1 MPLNVTIALGVL
13 VAVVAILVFLFLAGL
28 RQPVMAKLGLRSIP
42 RRPTQSILI
51 VFGLTLSTIIIVSA
65 LTIGDTLN
73 YSIRWHAI
81 KSYGTIDE
89 IIAPPLL
96 ATFAQLAGAGEG
108 APAGQEA
115 GALAGQKAGEPP
127 GAAGA
132 LAAQLAEENAGLANV
147 LQLLDQGLP
156 GIDYAAYEQLRDRVQ
171 EEPLA
176 DGVAPSIVFPTII
189 RNTTTGQGEPF
200 GFIMAVDDEY
210 TRSFGL
216 HAVDGQAV
224 TMERLRPGVGNIF
237 VLAGRV
243 FAWAGS
249 ELGLGSLDTS
259 DVMTAIA
266 GAGAALSTAGGE
278 VQPVVTATTSGAPAE
293 TGGAPAGVGAGQI
306 TSTVPVSGGFSLA
319 DLNLGTLTGDIDRVL
334 GQAGLQLREGEVYLS
349 RLGAER
355 LSARAGD
362 RLEIF
367 LGPLPLPFR
376 VVGIVDEA
384 GPLATLAPVVMM
396 RLDEAQQ
403 LLFMQGRINNVLVS
417 NVGDATGG
425 LQHSAAMTERLRVLA
440 LDEEVVAQ
448 ITGYLAKPEVRPILA
463 DAIAKQA
470 ASAGVAGSTQRDVP
484 AGGLAAALLG
494 SLFPEYRLPQRLA
507 GLQAGL
513 DEGDRGRVRDAL
525 ADAGVRGW
533 LAELPVPEAERTSW
547 QGWLDAVSPMEVLEV
562 LNKAT
567 VVSASDVAGTVFSS
581 IFTIFGIFSI
591 LAGVLL
597 IFLIFVMLA
606 AERRS
611 ELGVARAIGVQRRHL
626 VQTFVTEGMLYD
638 VVAAALGLALGLLVS
653 FGMVGF
659 VGGLFNTASG
669 TVTGRPANI
678 FEFRFSVA
686 TTSLVIGYCLGVL
699 FTFLVVLI
707 SSWRVSRLNIV
718 TAIRDLPDEAQAR
731 TLGSGKRV
739 WRWTVGL
746 LWLAGGALLY
756 VLSGRDD
763 HTIAL
768 LCVSLA
774 LAGLTT
780 LVARGLEL
788 TRVRQERITWA
799 RYTLLGLGLIVT
811 WGVPWSGLLGLP
823 AGVALL
829 ETGPTY
835 LLSFVL
841 RPVFLILGMIMT
853 IIFNADAIAWV
864 ATRLFGGIGWLA
876 PVLRTAVAYPLN
888 TRFRTGMAMV
898 MFAMIVCT
906 VTVMAVV
913 IEATQSLIVLDEEQS
928 AGFQIRTQ
936 TSLLSFFDPITDL
949 QARIADQREA
959 HPLLAQITAVGGVSI
974 RQYYVR
980 TPGASTWDQVPLAGL
995 DAGYVGAAREVYP
1008 LQARAAGY
1016 ADDAAAWEALAT
1028 RDDVAIVMPEM
1039 LDARPS
1045 TAGRAVVGATGTSS
1059 VTIEGA
1065 STLPVAASEPVVIED
1080 GRLPEAYIEIH
1091 ASGAEGATHRL
1102 QIIGV
1107 LAGTTTLA
1115 GMNLQV
1121 PLAALQRLEGKAV
1134 APQSFYL
1141 RVAPGADVQEVSRE
1155 VERTFLGSGLDATVM
1170 AESFAQGQAITRG
1183 ILRLFQGFMALGLLV
1198 GIAALGVIASRTV
1211 VERRQQVGV
1220 LRALGYHPGMV
1231 ALSFLLES
1239 SFIALTGILIGVIAG
1254 LLLGDDMVRTFF
1266 AQLTPQTTVTIPWG
1280 QLSVIMLLA
1289 YGFSLLLTLIPSL
1302 QASRIYPAEALRYE

>member
-1 MPLNVTIALGVL
+1 MSALQGLPLNVTIGLVLLG
-13 VAVVAILVFLFLAGL
+13 AVVAILLLLFVAGL
-28 RQPVMAKLGLRSIP
+28 RQPLMAKLGMRNIP

-51 VFGLTLSTIIIVSA
+51 VFGLTLSTTIIVSA
-65 LTIGDTLN
+65 LAIGDTLN
-73 YSIRWHAI
+73 NSVQWHAI
-81 KSYGTIDE
+81 KSYGKIDE

-108 APAGQEA
+108 TPAGQVAADPAGQE
-115 GALAGQKAGEPP
+115 GSEPA
-127 GAAGA
+127 GAAGE
-132 LAAQLAEENAGLANV
+132 LAAQLADENVGLANV
-147 LQLLDQGLP
+147 LALLDQGLP
-156 GIDYAAYEQLRDRVQ
+156 GIDYAAYERLRDRVQ
-171 EEPLA
+171 QEPLA
-176 DGVAPSIVFPTII
+176 DGVAASIVFPTII
-189 RNTTTGQGEPF
+189 RNTTTGQGEPL

-243 FAWAGS
+243 FAWAGGSGS
-249 ELGLGSLDTS
+249 ELGLDDLKLS
-259 DVMTAIA
+259 DVATALA
-266 GAGAALSTAGGE
+266 GAGALLSGSNGDA
-278 VQPVVTATTSGAPAE
+278 QPG
-293 TGGAPAGVGAGQI
+293 
-306 TSTVPVSGGFSLA
+306 STDAISPTFSLA
-319 DLNLGTLTGDIDRVL
+319 NLNLGTLTGEIDRVL

-355 LSARAGD
+355 LGARPGD
-362 RLEIF
+362 RLEVF
-367 LGPLPLPFR
+367 LGPIALPYR

-384 GPLATLAPVVMM
+384 GPLSTLAPVVMM

-417 NVGDATGG
+417 NLGDATGG

-448 ITGYLAKPEVRPILA
+448 ILGYLGKPEVRSIFA
-463 DAIAKQA
+463 DALAKQV
-470 ASAGVAGSTQRDVP
+470 ASSGEAGSAEADMP
-484 AGGLAAALLG
+484 EGGLAGALLG
-494 SLFPEYRLPQRLA
+494 SLMPEYGLTHHLA
-507 GLQAGL
+507 ELQVGL
-513 DEGDRGRVRDAL
+513 DEPDGIRAREAL

-533 LAELPVPEAERTSW
+533 LRGLPVPEAERAAW
-547 QGWLDAVSPMEVLEV
+547 QGWLDEASPMEVLD
-562 LNKAT
+562 LLSKAT
-567 VVSASDVAGTVFSS
+567 VVSASGVAGTVFSS
-581 IFTIFGIFSI
+581 IFTIFGVFSI

-606 AERRS
+606 AARRS
-611 ELGVARAIGVQRRHL
+611 ELGVARAIGVQRGHL

-659 VGGLFNTASG
+659 VGGLFNTVSG

-678 FEFRFSVA
+678 FEFRFGVA

-699 FTFLVVLI
+699 FTFLVVLL

-731 TLGSGKRV
+731 TLGSGARV
-739 WRWTVGL
+739 WHWAIGP
-746 LWLAGGALLY
+746 LWLAAGAALY
-756 VLSGRDD
+756 VFSGQND

-768 LCVSLA
+768 LCVTLA

-780 LVARGLEL
+780 LLARVLEL
-788 TRVRQERITWA
+788 TRVRQERITWV

-811 WGVPWSGLLGLP
+811 WGVPWHELLGLP
-823 AGVALL
+823 VGIALL
-829 ETGPTY
+829 ENGGMY

-841 RPVFLILGMIMT
+841 RPVFLILGMITT

-876 PVLRTAVAYPLN
+876 PVLRTAIAYPLS

-898 MFAMIVCT
+898 MFAMVVCT

-913 IEATQSLIVLDEEQS
+913 IEATQSLIVLDEQQS

-949 QARIADQREA
+949 QARIADQSSA
-959 HPLLAQITAVGGVSI
+959 HPLLEQVTAVGGVAV
-974 RQYYVR
+974 QELYVR
-980 TPGASTWDQVPLAGL
+980 TPGAGTWDPVSLAGL
-995 DAGYVGAAREVYP
+995 DAGYVAAAGAVYP
-1008 LQARAAGY
+1008 LKARAAGY
-1016 ADDAAAWEALAT
+1016 ADDAAVWEALAT
-1028 RDDVAIVMPEM
+1028 RDDVAIVTSE
-1039 LDARPS
+1039 RVE
-1045 TAGRAVVGATGTSS
+1045 VV
-1059 VTIEGA
+1059 E
-1065 STLPVAASEPVVIED
+1065 
-1080 GRLPEAYIEIH
+1080 GRLPETYIEVH
-1091 ASGAEGATHRL
+1091 ASAADGAAHRL
-1102 QIIGV
+1102 QVIGV
-1107 LAGTTTLA
+1107 LEGNSTLAGTTV
-1115 GMNLQV
+1115 QV
-1121 PLAALQRLEGKAV
+1121 PLAALQRLEGNGV
-1134 APQSFYL
+1134 VPQSFYL
-1141 RVAPGADVQEVSRE
+1141 KVAPEADVSEVSQE
-1155 VERTFLGSGLDATVM
+1155 VERTFLGSGLDAEVM
-1170 AESFAQGQAITRG
+1170 AESFAVGQTVTRG

-1220 LRALGYHPGMV
+1220 LRALGFHPGMV

-1254 LLLGDDMVRTFF
+1254 LVLGGDMVGSFLS
-1266 AQLTPQTTVTIPWG
+1266 QLTPETTVTVPWG
-1280 QLSVIMLLA
+1280 QLGVILLLA
-1289 YGFSLLLTLIPSL
+1289 YGFSLLLTLIPAL
-1302 QASRIYPAEALRYE
+1302 QAARIDPAEALRYE